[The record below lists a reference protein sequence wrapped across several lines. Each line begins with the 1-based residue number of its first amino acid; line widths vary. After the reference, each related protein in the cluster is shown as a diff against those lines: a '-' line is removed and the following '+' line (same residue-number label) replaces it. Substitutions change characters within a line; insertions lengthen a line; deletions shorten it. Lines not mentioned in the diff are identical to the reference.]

1 LSGAPPGASA
11 MPILNAPKPFTFVL
25 SALLAA
31 LAYAGVAIHI
41 PYVTD
46 MAFWLLLLAYLML
59 MIGTIA
65 RGL

>member
-1 LSGAPPGASA
+1 